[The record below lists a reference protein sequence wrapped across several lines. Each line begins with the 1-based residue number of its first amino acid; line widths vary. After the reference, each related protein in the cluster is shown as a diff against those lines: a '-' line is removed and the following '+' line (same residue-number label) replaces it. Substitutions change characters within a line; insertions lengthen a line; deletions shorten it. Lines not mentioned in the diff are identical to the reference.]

1 MWGRLT
7 SLGRRIGLTAAGG
20 WLLLAVLLLG
30 LAGALLGW
38 LEFRLA
44 AVAGAVLL
52 LVAVLFSLG
61 RQAYAIRLDLA
72 GNRVIVGEPAQG
84 RLLVSNT
91 SSGRIL
97 PTRID
102 LPVGP
107 RTASL
112 GVPSL
117 AGRAT
122 HAEVFTLPTERRARL
137 DVGPARS
144 VRADPFSLFARTVT
158 WTGSQE
164 LFVHPRTVRLAGRRG
179 GFVRDLEGHSTDEL
193 SASDVSFH
201 ALRDYVSGDDRRHVH
216 WRSSARA
223 QKLLVR
229 QFTETRRSEVA
240 VGLDLAAASWRAP
253 DPDEGGVEE
262 FEDGVSVA
270 ASLGLEALAEENP
283 LVAVAGDDELAAA
296 TRTSLLDALSG
307 VTLTSAERAPLAE
320 RAPIPLAERAS
331 SSRSLSEE
339 RSDES
344 KGSKAGHIAQLARR
358 VLRAA
363 PGASVVW
370 LVTGSLVGPTEL
382 RRAAAVFGPDV
393 RVLAVRVAPLEPLL
407 VRTTGRVTTMN
418 LPGLGSLGA
427 ALRRA
432 VAQ

>member
-7 SLGRRIGLTAAGG
+7 RLGRRTGLTAAGG

-30 LAGALLGW
+30 LSGWLLGW

-72 GNRVIVGEPAQG
+72 GNRVVVGEPAQG
-84 RLLVSNT
+84 RLLVGNT

-97 PTRID
+97 PSRID

-122 HAEVFTLPTERRARL
+122 HTEVFTLPTERRARL
-137 DVGPARS
+137 VVGPARS

-158 WTGSQE
+158 WTGTEE

-193 SASDVSFH
+193 STSDVSFH

-229 QFTETRRSEVA
+229 QFTETRRSVVA
-240 VGLDLAAASWRAP
+240 VGLDLAVGSWGAA
-253 DPDEGGVEE
+253 DEVDGVDE
-262 FEDGVSVA
+262 FEDGVSVI

-283 LVAVAGDDELAAA
+283 LVAVAGEDELAAA

-307 VTLTSAERAPLAE
+307 VAPTSAERVPTTSAERARNE
-320 RAPIPLAERAS
+320 RVEATR
-331 SSRSLSEE
+331 
-339 RSDES
+339 
-344 KGSKAGHIAQLARR
+344 GAGVADLARR

-370 LVTGSLVGPTEL
+370 LVTGSAVDPTDL

-393 RVLAVRVAPLEPLL
+393 RVLGVRLAPLEPLL
-407 VRTTGRVTTMN
+407 VRTAGRVTTIN
-418 LPGLGSLGA
+418 LPGLEQLGA

>member
-1 MWGRLT
+1 MWGRLIR
-7 SLGRRIGLTAAGG
+7 LGRRTGLTAAGG

-30 LAGALLGW
+30 LSGLLLGW

-72 GNRVIVGEPAQG
+72 GNRVVVGEPAQG
-84 RLLVSNT
+84 RLLVGNT

-97 PTRID
+97 PSRID

-122 HAEVFTLPTERRARL
+122 HTEVFTLPTERRARL
-137 DVGPARS
+137 VVGPARS

-193 SASDVSFH
+193 ATSDVSFH

-229 QFTETRRSEVA
+229 QFTETRRSVVA
-240 VGLDLAAASWRAP
+240 VGLDLAVGSWGAA
-253 DPDEGGVEE
+253 DEFDGVDE
-262 FEDGVSVA
+262 FEDGVSVI

-283 LVAVAGDDELAAA
+283 LVAVAGEDELAAA

-307 VTLTSAERAPLAE
+307 VAPTSAERVPTTSVERARNERVPLTSAERARNE
-320 RAPIPLAERAS
+320 RVEATR
-331 SSRSLSEE
+331 
-339 RSDES
+339 
-344 KGSKAGHIAQLARR
+344 GAGVADLARR

-370 LVTGSLVGPTEL
+370 LVTGSAVDPTDL

-393 RVLAVRVAPLEPLL
+393 RVLGVRLAPLEPLL
-407 VRTTGRVTTMN
+407 VRTAGRVTTIN
-418 LPGLGSLGA
+418 LPGLGQLGA

>member
-1 MWGRLT
+1 MWSRMTELA
-7 SLGRRIGLTAAGG
+7 RRIGLTAAGC
-20 WLLLAVLLLG
+20 WLLIAVLLLAVTG
-30 LAGALLGW
+30 WLLGW

-52 LVAVLFSLG
+52 LLAVPFTLG
-61 RQAYAIRLDLA
+61 RQAYAIRLDLGGRGT
-72 GNRVIVGEPAQG
+72 GNRVVVGEPAQG

-97 PTRID
+97 PSRID

-117 AGRAT
+117 AGRASHT
-122 HAEVFTLPTERRARL
+122 EAFWMPTERRARL
-137 DVGPARS
+137 EVGPARS

-158 WTGSQE
+158 WTGTQE
-164 LFVHPRTVRLAGRRG
+164 LFVHPRTVRLVGRRG

-193 SASDVSFH
+193 SSSDVSFH

-229 QFTETRRSEVA
+229 QFTETRRSVVA
-240 VGLDLAAASWRAP
+240 VGLDLAGGSWAAP
-253 DPDEGGVEE
+253 DPDGPDPDAPGPDGLGAVDE
-262 FEDGVSVA
+262 FEDGVSVV
-270 ASLGLEALAEENP
+270 ASLGLEALVEENP
-283 LVAVAGDDELAAA
+283 LIAVAGAEELAAA
-296 TRTSLLDALSG
+296 TRTSLLDALCE
-307 VTLTSAERAPLAE
+307 VQPQAPGETTEPA
-320 RAPIPLAERAS
+320 
-331 SSRSLSEE
+331 
-339 RSDES
+339 
-344 KGSKAGHIAQLARR
+344 AQALARR
-358 VLRAA
+358 VRRAA

-370 LVTGSLVGPTEL
+370 LVTGSRAGAGDL

-393 RVLAVRVAPLEPLL
+393 RVLGVRLAPAETLQ
-407 VRTTGRVTTMN
+407 VRTTGRVTLIT
-418 LPGLGSLGA
+418 LPGLGQLGA